1 MKSVLFFEYA
11 ATGEGWHTIVRFCNQ
26 SRISDEAAVEQLKSE
41 LDPYF
46 HVGIE
51 LHDVS
56 TILENKS
63 VMRTIEQSVPELYHY
78 LNIPEGGLRP
88 AINIKYDGY
97 VNYS

>member
-1 MKSVLFFEYA
+1 MNSILFYEYA
-11 ATGEGWHTIVRFCNQ
+11 ATGEGFHTIIRFDNYKN
-26 SRISDEAAVEQLKSE
+26 SDEEAVEQIKSE

-56 TILENKS
+56 TIIENKS
-63 VMRTIEQSVPELYHY
+63 LMRRIELFVPELYKY
-78 LNIPEGGLRP
+78 LTIPEGNRKP
-88 AINIKYDGY
+88 AINIKYEGY